1 MSLPTKQE
9 VVQEAQTKGFSDR
22 VKFGAKLGHQHAKN
36 EKLSSFLNDIRSVRH
51 IFQLSAPLGHE
62 IAKAVIVPTFFSARF
77 RTFFAASRRPMVSMT
92 LYQALETNLRILW

>member
-36 EKLSSFLNDIRSVRH
+36 EKLSSFLSDLRSVRY
-51 IFQLSAPLGHE
+51 IFQLPRVLVSEMDGTVL
-62 IAKAVIVPTFFSARF
+62 IPTFFSALFCRSSLPRGALF
-77 RTFFAASRRPMVSMT
+77 LASAF
-92 LYQALETNLRILW
+92 YNELETNLRILV